1 MGGERISFV
10 VTIVLAVVIFLL
22 MFAEQL
28 PKTHEETRVTTI
40 FAWILYTAVGFMALT
55 IVHIYVKNALKV
67 RADIREQTMKRDEE
81 KARHE
86 ELSTSIRRMGTETTS
101 SNLPRAVTP

>member
-1 MGGERISFV
+1 MGFYYKVLIVPAIVITSSLLLSCLIPIELGERISFV

-28 PKTHEETRVTTI
+28 PKTHEETRVTSI

-55 IVHIYVKNALKV
+55 IIHTHVKHALKV
-67 RADIREQTMKRDEE
+67 RADVREQTLKREEE
-81 KARHE
+81 K
-86 ELSTSIRRMGTETTS
+86 
-101 SNLPRAVTP
+101 